1 MMLASARHWFDERT
15 ARERVLLLAMAVL
28 ALVWLLYA
36 GIWQPLQAREAALL
50 AQIDRHERAVA
61 MLRAAPVVQT
71 QTAAT
76 DTRPVP
82 MIVTDTAAAFSLT
95 IRRLEPEGD
104 GARVIL
110 DEVAFE
116 AVVFWLD
123 RLEQNHGLRVTTIE
137 MTRRPA
143 PGVVTATL
151 TLQR

>member
-1 MMLASARHWFDERT
+1 MLASARHWFDERT

-28 ALVWLLYA
+28 ALVWVLYA

-50 AQIDRHERAVA
+50 ARIDRHERAVA
-61 MLRAAPVVQT
+61 ILRAAPVVQA

-82 MIVTDTAAAFSLT
+82 VIVTDTAAAFSLT

>member
-1 MMLASARHWFDERT
+1 MLASARRWLDERT

-28 ALVWLLYA
+28 ASVWVLYA

-50 AQIDRHERAVA
+50 ARIERHERAVE
-61 MLRAAPVVQT
+61 MLRAAPVTQA

-82 MIVTDTAAAFSLT
+82 VIVTDTAAAFSLT

-104 GARVIL
+104 GALVIL